1 MLSRLCGDE
10 KRVKENYESP
20 ESKNRD
26 SLGNAAQRRYLDA
39 RAVIVDFTLGPRRY
53 YPEPDG
59 PAKGAS
65 RCEERLGAHDSRLD
79 CGLPAPL
86 CAMPRRNQHPDAA
99 SKKEKRNQGN
109 NVAHEPRFK
118 PGDDRRRRAMG
129 QVAVDRQGGRC
140 NRRCGEGCDAVRQQG
155 LRKSRENNEEE
166 SCLK

>member
-99 SKKEKRNQGN
+99 SKKEKRNEGN
-109 NVAHEPRFK
+109 NVAHESRFK
-118 PGDDRRRRAMG
+118 LGDNRRGREVG
-129 QVAVDRQGGRC
+129 QVTLDCGSS
-140 NRRCGEGCDAVRQQG
+140 RRDWRRSEGVAGICQQ
-155 LRKSRENNEEE
+155 
-166 SCLK
+166 